1 MRILD
6 IKNLAIH
13 FKSRAGM
20 VRAVDGVDLWLEQGE
35 LLGLVGESGCGKTTT
50 SLAIPR
56 LLPDNAVIQRGQVF
70 FNGEDLVKKTEK
82 EMQKIRWKDISVI
95 FQGAMNAFNPLYTI
109 GKQIMEPI
117 LLHEKDVS
125 KEEAEK
131 RAKTLLDQVGISADR
146 FNGYPHEFSGGMR
159 QRAMIAMA
167 LACKPKLVIA
177 DEPVTALDVMVQAQ
191 ILELLKDLC
200 KEYNLS
206 MIMVSHDLSV
216 LSELCDKIAV
226 MYAGNVVE
234 YGTSSEVF
242 SSPKHPYTHRLMDS
256 YPNIYEEKEFVQGIP
271 GYPPNLINPPKGCL
285 FYDRCIQRIDD
296 CLSWSPELYTV
307 SEGRYVSCIN
317 CRK

>member
-6 IKNLAIH
+6 IKDLTIS
-13 FKSRAGM
+13 FKTSNGL
-20 VRAVDGVDLWLEQGE
+20 VHAVDGVDLWLEEGE
-35 LLGLVGESGCGKTTT
+35 LLGIVGESGCGKTTT
-50 SLAIPR
+50 SLAIPK
-56 LLPDNAVIQRGQVF
+56 LLPDNAVIEKGQIF
-70 FNGEDLVKKTEK
+70 FDGEDIVPKTEK
-82 EMQKIRWKDISVI
+82 EMHSIRWKDISVI

-117 LLHEKDVS
+117 MLHDKS
-125 KEEAEK
+125 INKKEAEK
-131 RAKTLLDQVGISADR
+131 KAKELLDQVGISAKR
-146 FNGYPHEFSGGMR
+146 FTGYPHEFSGGMR

-177 DEPVTALDVMVQAQ
+177 DEPVTALDVMIQAQ

-200 KEYNLS
+200 KEYHLS

-216 LSELCDKIAV
+216 LAELCDKIAV

-242 SSPKHPYTHRLMDS
+242 SDPKHPYTHRLMDS
-256 YPNIYEEKEFVQGIP
+256 YPNIYESKEFVQGIP
-271 GYPPNLINPPKGCL
+271 GYPPDLIDPPKGCL
-285 FYDRCIQRIDD
+285 FYDRCIQRIDQ
-296 CLSWSPELYTV
+296 CTTWEPELYTV